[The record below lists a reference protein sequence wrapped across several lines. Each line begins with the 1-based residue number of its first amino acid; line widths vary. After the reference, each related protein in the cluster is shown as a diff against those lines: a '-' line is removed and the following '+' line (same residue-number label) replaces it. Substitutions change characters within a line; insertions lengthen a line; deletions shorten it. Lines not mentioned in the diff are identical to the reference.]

1 MCTGH
6 ASRFGVDGR
15 LGLAAYRT
23 LLAMDPGALIAIL
36 LPVIILQLVLLVAA
50 LYDLTRPGRRVRG
63 DSKLV
68 WALIVI
74 FVSTI
79 GPILYFLVGRE
90 PE

>member
-1 MCTGH
+1 M
-6 ASRFGVDGR
+6 
-15 LGLAAYRT
+15 
-23 LLAMDPGALIAIL
+23 AMDVSGLFAIL
-36 LPVIILQLVLLVAA
+36 LPIIILQLVLLVAA
-50 LYDLTRPGRRVRG
+50 LYDLTRPDRRVRG
-63 DSKLV
+63 DSKVV

>member
-1 MCTGH
+1 MDTTG
-6 ASRFGVDGR
+6 
-15 LGLAAYRT
+15 
-23 LLAMDPGALIAIL
+23 LIALL
-36 LPVIILQLVLLVAA
+36 LPLIIVQVILLVAA

-63 DSKLV
+63 DSKAM

>member
-1 MCTGH
+1 
-6 ASRFGVDGR
+6 
-15 LGLAAYRT
+15 
-23 LLAMDPGALIAIL
+23 MDAGALFAVL
-36 LPVIILQLVLLVAA
+36 LPLIILQLILLVAA
-50 LYDLTRPGRRVRG
+50 LYDLTRPNRRVKG
-63 DSKLV
+63 DSKVV

>member
-1 MCTGH
+1 
-6 ASRFGVDGR
+6 
-15 LGLAAYRT
+15 
-23 LLAMDPGALIAIL
+23 MDAGTVFAIL
-36 LPVIILQLVLLVAA
+36 LPLIILQLILLVAA

-63 DSKLV
+63 DSKVV

>member
-1 MCTGH
+1 
-6 ASRFGVDGR
+6 
-15 LGLAAYRT
+15 
-23 LLAMDPGALIAIL
+23 MDAGAVFAIL
-36 LPVIILQLVLLVAA
+36 LPLIILQLILLVAA

-63 DSKLV
+63 DSKV
-68 WALIVI
+68 MWALIVI

>member
-1 MCTGH
+1 
-6 ASRFGVDGR
+6 
-15 LGLAAYRT
+15 
-23 LLAMDPGALIAIL
+23 MDPGALIAIL

-63 DSKLV
+63 DSKVV

-79 GPILYFLVGRE
+79 GPILYFRVGRE